1 MVIPIG
7 YIAFTSVSRL
17 SLKSFENVV
26 NKTFIPTQDKISRE
40 TFDTINKD
48 IVKSVI
54 SIVKNG
60 KMFNLEEQV
69 DFINIIREKNKF
81 DILAKMNKKTRDEK
95 DIEKELKKYGLKIK
109 EDVEDID
116 YEENKPDVNINL
128 LPNSNEIDGEN
139 EYDLRNEDE
148 IDDDENMERQ
158 DYGFIYAD

>member
-1 MVIPIG
+1 MALP
-7 YIAFTSVSRL
+7 S
-17 SLKSFENVV
+17 SFENAV

-54 SIVKNG
+54 SIIKNG

-116 YEENKPDVNINL
+116 YEENKPDVNINP

-148 IDDDENMERQ
+148 IDDDEYMGRQ